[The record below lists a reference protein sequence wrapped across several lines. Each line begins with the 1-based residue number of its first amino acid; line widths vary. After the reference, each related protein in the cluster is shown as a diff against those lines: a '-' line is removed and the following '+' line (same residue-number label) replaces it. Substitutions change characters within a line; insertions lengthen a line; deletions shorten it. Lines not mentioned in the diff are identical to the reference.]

1 MSGHL
6 GFVVV
11 LVTGFYTHTITL
23 CLSVFVITDH
33 KSINLVVTEPD
44 FQISTLDIFFSPQN
58 QIFTIFP
65 KKKNTPEIVDLR
77 ENKKET
83 KMEKKRALSLPVEM
97 FSDYIVAHPNFLPC
111 SVTKISSVTASGCCR
126 KKKKN

>member
-1 MSGHL
+1 MIIWDNNCEKANFKVKIHLICILMSGHL

-44 FQISTLDIFFSPQN
+44 FQISTLDIFFPPQN

-65 KKKNTPEIVDLR
+65 KKTP
-77 ENKKET
+77 
-83 KMEKKRALSLPVEM
+83 
-97 FSDYIVAHPNFLPC
+97 
-111 SVTKISSVTASGCCR
+111 R
-126 KKKKN
+126 KL